1 MIELRDPE
9 QEDQLIYQVNDEP
22 RPRESE
28 VLTTESAVDSELI
41 GTAVFDAT
49 GEKSSMP
56 SWDELVRQHGD
67 RVYRLAYRLSGD
79 AQDAEDLTQDT
90 FIRVFRSLSD
100 YQPGTLEGW
109 LHRITTNLFLDMVRR
124 RNRIRMEALPED
136 YDRVPHPARTPSRST
151 TTRASTQVCRPRSTH
166 SHLNFALLLCSV
178 TSKVCHTRKSVPH
191 WE

>member
-1 MIELRDPE
+1 M
-9 QEDQLIYQVNDEP
+9 
-22 RPRESE
+22 
-28 VLTTESAVDSELI
+28 DSELI

-100 YQPGTLEGW
+100 YQPGTFEAGCTASPQTCSSTW
-109 LHRITTNLFLDMVRR
+109 FADAIASVWKRCPRTTTAFPR
-124 RNRIRMEALPED
+124 P
-136 YDRVPHPARTPSRST
+136 VPTPSRST
-151 TTRASTQVCRPRSTH
+151 TTRASTQVCKPHWTH
-166 SHLNFALLLCSV
+166 SHLNFVPLSCSV
-178 TSKVCHTRKSVPH
+178 TSKVCRTRKSVPH

>member
-1 MIELRDPE
+1 MRISDWSSDVCSSDL
-9 QEDQLIYQVNDEP
+9 EDQLIYQVNDEP

-100 YQPGTLEGW
+100 YQPGTFERSEEHTSELQS
-109 LHRITTNLFLDMVRR
+109 LMRISYAVFCLKNKKKHQTN
-124 RNRIRMEALPED
+124 
-136 YDRVPHPARTPSRST
+136 
-151 TTRASTQVCRPRSTH
+151 
-166 SHLNFALLLCSV
+166 
-178 TSKVCHTRKSVPH
+178 
-191 WE
+191 

>member
-67 RVYRLAYRLSGD
+67 RVYRLGFRLSGV
-79 AQDAEDLTQDT
+79 AQ
-90 FIRVFRSLSD
+90 
-100 YQPGTLEGW
+100 
-109 LHRITTNLFLDMVRR
+109 
-124 RNRIRMEALPED
+124 
-136 YDRVPHPARTPSRST
+136 
-151 TTRASTQVCRPRSTH
+151 
-166 SHLNFALLLCSV
+166 
-178 TSKVCHTRKSVPH
+178 
-191 WE
+191 